1 MHQWPATM
9 VLSDHGVND
18 RTPSQPQQRAST
30 SYESPGRMSAN
41 HQGSLTSG
49 PDRSARLQH
58 QWGSAQRFSQQSLQ
72 QINTR
77 FMPGSQ
83 TLWPPGSLPY
93 MQPQVFVYPN
103 PPGFYPQPVPG
114 SQRPLQQIMPQ
125 VGMMLPPQ
133 QYPGVNPMFP
143 YGATPS
149 PAPEQWL
156 HARNLRPPPAVFQGV
171 RPMGWGGVPF
181 QSPNDPRWL
190 SAPKPLAASMPLQRP
205 SRPSTQRQPPP
216 PPRRTASFPQLEQ
229 MERPAGQ
236 GSLGPLVAEPQQS
249 SSTSATLGTPLQ
261 TEKQEQAVPGADA
274 VESARPSPSKVP
286 CAFFLKTGTCAY
298 GDK

>member
-1 MHQWPATM
+1 MV
-9 VLSDHGVND
+9 VLSEGASD
-18 RTPSQPQQRAST
+18 RKPSQPQQRAST
-30 SYESPGRMSAN
+30 SYESPGRVSAN
-41 HQGSLTSG
+41 HQGSLNSA
-49 PDRSARLQH
+49 PDRSARLQQQH
-58 QWGSAQRFSQQSLQ
+58 PWGSAQRFSQQSLQ
-72 QINTR
+72 QINTG

-149 PAPEQWL
+149 PTPEQWL
-156 HARNLRPPPAVFQGV
+156 HARNLRPPLAVFQGV

-181 QSPNDPRWL
+181 QSPNDPRWH

-216 PPRRTASFPQLEQ
+216 PPRRTASFPQLAQ
-229 MERPAGQ
+229 TDTLAGQ
-236 GSLGPLVAEPQQS
+236 ASLEPLVAEPQQS
-249 SSTSATLGTPLQ
+249 SGTSAILGTTTQ
-261 TEKQEQAVPGADA
+261 AEKQEQAVPGADA
-274 VESARPSPSKVP
+274 VESARPSLGKVP